1 MVIAFARLL
10 LAALVAAA
18 LLPSCY
24 VLDQAAP
31 YLEHRF
37 GAVPLEEALT
47 GAESTPAERRFYAR
61 LRDIRRFASESLGLE
76 LGKSY
81 TRYYALE
88 RDYLVAVVQAAPRF
102 SVDPYQ
108 FRYPLLG
115 ELPYRG
121 YYDAEDA
128 AVMAERLRARG
139 LDVYVR
145 RVDAFSSLGVFSD
158 PLFSFAIGYTDAR
171 LAELLIHEQVHATL
185 FVKRAPEF
193 NEQLATFVG
202 REGARQYIRSRYG
215 ESSAT
220 YRRLMNERADSEQ
233 FRADM
238 AALTD
243 SLERLYATSRSANA
257 LLSWKRRYIEGFQER
272 FAKDY
277 AQRYQTER
285 YRGVAS
291 MEINNAFLSLFRIYE
306 TEEPIFRRLLERPG
320 SLEAM
325 MQRLRALDRSG
336 ELSEQPWK
344 AVRDEL
350 R

>member
-10 LAALVAAA
+10 LAALVAGA

-24 VLDQAAP
+24 VLEQAGP

-37 GAVPLEEALT
+37 GAVALEEALT
-47 GAESTPAERRFYAR
+47 GAKSTPAERRFYGR
-61 LRDIRRFASESLGLE
+61 VQDIRRFASQALGLE
-76 LGKSY
+76 LGTSY

-102 SVDPYQ
+102 SVEPYQ

-121 YYDAEDA
+121 YYDPDDA
-128 AVMAERLRARG
+128 AGMEKRLRARG

-158 PLFSFAIGYTDAR
+158 PLFSFAIGYSDAR

-185 FVKRAPEF
+185 FVRRAPDF

-215 ESSAT
+215 ESSGA
-220 YRRLMNERADSEQ
+220 YRRLMEERADSER
-233 FRADM
+233 FRKDM

-243 SLERLYATSRSANA
+243 SLERLYATSRSAKA
-257 LLSWKRRYIEGFQER
+257 LLDWKGRYIEAFQGR
-272 FAKDY
+272 FAGEY
-277 AQRYQTER
+277 ARRYRTER

-306 TEEPIFRRLLERPG
+306 TEEPIFRRLLERSG

-325 MQRLRALDRSG
+325 MDRLRALHRSG
-336 ELSEQPWK
+336 ELSQEPRQ